1 MPPSVDTPQLVVEA
15 SGLTKRFN
23 AFTAVAGVDFSIPR
37 GGCFGILGPNGAG
50 KTTLLRMVLG
60 QTHPTAGSLRVLGL
74 PMPEETRA
82 VRARLGVVPQTD
94 NLDPDFTVYENLL
107 VYANYFG
114 LSRRAVQGR
123 IEELL
128 EFVELSQRA
137 GTRINTLSGGMKRRL
152 SVARALVND
161 PEMLVLD
168 EPTTGF
174 DPQVRHLIW
183 TRLRGLKSA
192 GKTLI
197 LTTHYMEEAERLCDA
212 LMIVDHGRI
221 IATGSPRE
229 LIREHVEPEV
239 IEIHTP
245 PPALR
250 ERLGR
255 LNGNRVEYVGETL
268 YCYTREPRELIPA
281 LENMPDVS
289 FMRRP
294 ANLEDV
300 FLRLTGRDLRE

>member
-23 AFTAVAGVDFSIPR
+23 AFPAVAGVDFSIPR

-197 LTTHYMEEAERLCDA
+197 LTTHYMEEAGRPCDA
-212 LMIVDHGRI
+212 LMTADHRPSR
-221 IATGSPRE
+221 ATSTARE
-229 LIREHVEPEV
+229 PIREH
-239 IEIHTP
+239 
-245 PPALR
+245 R
-250 ERLGR
+250 
-255 LNGNRVEYVGETL
+255 
-268 YCYTREPRELIPA
+268 
-281 LENMPDVS
+281 
-289 FMRRP
+289 
-294 ANLEDV
+294 
-300 FLRLTGRDLRE
+300 

>member
-1 MPPSVDTPQLVVEA
+1 VDTPQYVVEA

-60 QTHPTAGSLRVLGL
+60 QTLPTAGSLRVLGL
-74 PMPEETRA
+74 PMPRETRR
-82 VRARLGVVPQTD
+82 VRARIGVVPQMD
-94 NLDPDFTVYENLL
+94 NLDPDFTVYENLAI
-107 VYANYFG
+107 YANYFG
-114 LSRRAVQGR
+114 LSRRAVHRR

-128 EFVELSQRA
+128 DFVELSQRA
-137 GTRINTLSGGMKRRL
+137 ETRINTLSGGMKRRL

-183 TRLRGLKSA
+183 TRLRSLKNT
-192 GKTLI
+192 GKTMI

-221 IATGSPRE
+221 IARGSPRE

-245 PPALR
+245 PPELR

-255 LNGNRVEYVGETL
+255 LNGHRVEYVGETL
-268 YCYTREPRELIPA
+268 YCYTREPRDVLPA
-281 LENMPDVS
+281 LEGMPEVS